1 MKLNFWP
8 FRRKASSSYDLFRE
22 IYGGLK
28 SSSGKTVTLDTAMQV
43 STVMACGRVI
53 AEGISQVPLKLMLES
68 GRTRVPAKK
77 HHLYDVLSASPN
89 SYQTSFEF
97 RETIGFHAVFAGNAY
112 VFKNVLA
119 GKIRELIPIPPNKV
133 TRKERDDG
141 SVIFIVTGKDG
152 KTKDIPEMMIWHVRG
167 PSWDGKNGIDA
178 IHLARDAIGLT
189 MAVEESASKMQSN
202 GVKSS
207 GVYSVEGT
215 LTAEQYKA
223 LQKWIKDNFEGS
235 ENAGSTMILDRNAKF
250 LNTQMSGVDA
260 QLLESRRFQIEE
272 ICRFFRVMPIMVG
285 YSDKAMTYAS
295 SEQMFLAHV
304 VHTLMPWYARLEQ
317 SIDANLLTPA
327 ERAAGYYSDF
337 VEEGLLRGDMKTTS
351 DVLVRY
357 STNGIMTRNEARAKL
372 DMNPIDGLDAPLTPV
387 NLMGDNTQ
395 TGDADAAQ
403 NA

>member
-8 FRRKASSSYDLFRE
+8 FRKKASSSYDLFRE

-43 STVMACGRVI
+43 STVMACARVI
-53 AEGISQVPLKLMLES
+53 SEGISQVPVKLMLES

-77 HHLYDVLSASPN
+77 HHLYDVLAIKPN

-97 RETIGFHAVFAGNAY
+97 FETISMHAVFAGNAY
-112 VFKNVLA
+112 IFKNVLA

-133 TRKERDDG
+133 KRKERDDG
-141 SVIFIVTGKDG
+141 SVVFMVTGKDG
-152 KTKDIPEMMIWHVRG
+152 KPKEYPEMTIWHFRG

-178 IHLARDAIGLT
+178 VHLARDAIGLT
-189 MAVEESASKMQSN
+189 MAVEESAAKMQSN

-295 SEQMFLAHV
+295 AEQMFLAHV
-304 VHTLMPWYARLEQ
+304 VHTLMPWYTRLEQ

-337 VEEGLLRGDMKTTS
+337 VEEGLLRGDMKTTAE
-351 DVLVRY
+351 VLVRY

-372 DMNPIDGLDAPLTPV
+372 DMNPIDGLDEPLTPV
-387 NLMGDNTQ
+387 NLMGESTK

-403 NA
+403 DA

>member
-77 HHLYDVLSASPN
+77 HHLYDVLSARPN